1 MLLDETKMAR
11 GYLILHFSL
20 DIWWESKST
29 LRFDGVYLCPQREQQ
44 GVGSYNHGSLSIM
57 IWYGVQLQIHFQFF
71 VHVVT
76 PRPFHSPWL
85 CLIHLLVVTS
95 LLVSHELSKLFSAV
109 VTLVALQRLVT
120 VDVANHVGH
129 Q

>member
-1 MLLDETKMAR
+1 MGAGER
-11 GYLILHFSL
+11 WFYIG
-20 DIWWESKST
+20 
-29 LRFDGVYLCPQREQQ
+29 
-44 GVGSYNHGSLSIM
+44 GSLLIM

-95 LLVSHELSKLFSAV
+95 LLVSHKLSSLLSAV
-109 VTLVALQRLVT
+109 VALVALQRLVT

>member
-1 MLLDETKMAR
+1 MGAGER
-11 GYLILHFSL
+11 G
-20 DIWWESKST
+20 
-29 LRFDGVYLCPQREQQ
+29 LCI
-44 GVGSYNHGSLSIM
+44 HGSLSIM

-85 CLIHLLVVTS
+85 CLTHLLVVAS
-95 LLVSHELSKLFSAV
+95 LLVSYELSKLLSAV
-109 VTLVALQRLVT
+109 VALVALQRLVT
-120 VDVANHVGH
+120 VDVTHHVGH